1 MKPIFRNEEKR
12 LRTGWRLLVFIIL
25 LSAIVIAVNVSWR
38 ALGLPGR
45 TVDGVVQSWTF
56 LWFTLII
63 TGSALGLVLSLL
75 RYFEKRGPD
84 AIGMPFDRRFF
95 PATFAGLLI
104 GALPI
109 VLLVGL
115 ALAAGYGEV
124 RMRSIDLSQLAG
136 SLVPMLAV
144 GFALAAWEEFVLRGY
159 IFRQLSLG
167 INPVAAVLITG
178 VAFGLLHSG
187 NPGANWQG
195 LLYTA
200 IGGIL
205 MGGLLLRTG
214 SLWLLI
220 GYHFGWNA
228 TASAVFGLELSGF
241 EEGAS
246 ILSSTLSGADWQTG
260 GNYGFEASVPAVIFE
275 ILVLSAAIYLA
286 GKGTNTHA
294 IQSDDVRA

>member
-1 MKPIFRNEEKR
+1 MRS
-12 LRTGWRLLVFIIL
+12 GWRLLVFIL
-25 LSAIVIAVNVSWR
+25 LLTAIVLVVNVSWR

-45 TVDGVVQSWTF
+45 TVDGVPQPWAF

-63 TGSALGLVLSLL
+63 TGSVFGLILLLL
-75 RYFEKRGPD
+75 RYLEQLGPA
-84 AIGMPFDRRFF
+84 AIGMPFDRRFL
-95 PATFAGLLI
+95 PATLVGLLLGALPVCLLI
-104 GALPI
+104 G
-109 VLLVGL
+109 L
-115 ALAAGYGEV
+115 ALIAGYGEV
-124 RMRSIDLSQLAG
+124 TLRSNTSSQLAG
-136 SLVPMLAV
+136 SLLPMLAV

-178 VAFGLLHSG
+178 IAFGLLHSG

-205 MGGLLLRTG
+205 MGWLLLKTG

-228 TASAVFGLELSGF
+228 AASAVFGLELSGF
-241 EEGAS
+241 EDDAS
-246 ILSSTLSGADWQTG
+246 IMSSTLSGADWQTG
-260 GNYGFEASVPAVIFE
+260 GSYGFEASVPAVMFE
-275 ILVLSAAIYLA
+275 LLVLSAAIYVA
-286 GKGTNTHA
+286 GKHFSGIKAHA
-294 IQSDDVRA
+294 SSNADVHS